1 MSEQSEAASAADA
14 ADAATPVSPAAVR
27 HSRPHRPTD
36 AAVPGWLVRH
46 PLIAGWAWTA
56 FWIAVIAA
64 DEFLDFAG
72 WVWFVFVAL
81 CALPTLVAT
90 LVVLQ
95 ATPREHLKPQ
105 AESVLAHFVV
115 RFLTLVAAF
124 VLWGVS
130 LIISASISTTL
141 QAAIGSEREVTTTG
155 FQLLLTSVPL
165 VVSVLWMALIVR
177 CAWFLR
183 RLRGWRQHPARSRVP
198 TRFLRDRPLLRTV
211 VIGLAHPGLLLVA
224 GLGASI
230 LALLLASV
238 EMTLNVFV

>member
-1 MSEQSEAASAADA
+1 MTEQSESSSAADA
-14 ADAATPVSPAAVR
+14 EQPTPVPPA
-27 HSRPHRPTD
+27 RPRRLSD
-36 AAVPGWLVRH
+36 SAVPGWLVRH

-81 CALPTLVAT
+81 CALPTLIAT

-105 AESVLAHFVV
+105 AESVLAHFFV

-130 LIISASISTTL
+130 LIIGASISTTL

-155 FQLLLTSVPL
+155 LQLLLTSVPL
-165 VVSVLWMALIVR
+165 VVTVLWMALIVR

-183 RLRGWRQHPARSRVP
+183 RLRGWRQHPAHSRVP
-198 TRFLRDRPLLRTV
+198 QRFLRERPRLRTV

>member
-1 MSEQSEAASAADA
+1 MTEQSEASSAADA
-14 ADAATPVSPAAVR
+14 ERPTPVAPAR
-27 HSRPHRPTD
+27 RPRPPD

-46 PLIAGWAWTA
+46 PLVAGWAWSA

-64 DEFLDFAG
+64 DEFLDLAG

-81 CALPTLVAT
+81 CALPTLIAT

-130 LIISASISTTL
+130 LVIGASISTTL
-141 QAAIGSEREVTTTG
+141 QGAIGNEREVTTTG

-165 VVSVLWMALIVR
+165 VVTVLWMALIVR

-198 TRFLRDRPLLRTV
+198 TRFLHERPRLRSV

-224 GLGASI
+224 GHGASV